1 MNKITDSH
9 LAEYETLGYTVVR
22 GLLDM
27 DRHIRPLFDEYAG
40 VLDRLVDDLVEQGRL
55 TLRYDGLPFETRL
68 MRVYADSGT
77 AHSQY
82 FDFSLPQKEIAA
94 DTPGWYGPAVFHT
107 LRADELLDA
116 VERFIGPEIYA
127 TPVQHIRIKPP
138 ERILSADTVDSRV
151 VHTPLHQDNG
161 VLLPTADETNMLTV
175 WFPLTEASEEMG
187 CLMVRPGSHKAG
199 LSPHC
204 PGWNGLGIPEATST
218 RRRRRPFAD
227 VTGGCPVHASADVP
241 RVAPQQQRS
250 RADQFRPALQPGRGV
265 DGARSLSG
273 VCRAEQIESFE
284 RAARSGAMAA
294 AVARRASPFG
304 DAGARAVQPMECGG
318 PCLRVVRR
326 MR

>member
-27 DRHIRPLFDEYAG
+27 DRHIRPLFEEYAE
-40 VLDRLVDDLVEQGRL
+40 VLDRLVDGLVEQGRL
-55 TLRYDGLPFETRL
+55 TLRYEGLPFETRL
-68 MRVYADSGT
+68 MRVYAESGA

-127 TPVQHIRIKPP
+127 APVQHIRIKPP
-138 ERILSADTVDSRV
+138 ERILSDDTVDSRV

-204 PGWNGLGIPEATST
+204 PGWNGLGIPERHRPGGDAVPLPMSPGDVLFMHRLTCHGSLPNNSDRVRISFDLRYNPVGEST
-218 RRRRRPFAD
+218 GREVFPGF
-227 VTGGCPVHASADVP
+227 
-241 RVAPQQQRS
+241 VARS
-250 RADQFRPALQPGRGV
+250 RSNPSSELRDPERWRQLWL
-265 DGARSLSG
+265 DARVRLAMQGHGPFNRWS
-273 VCRAEQIESFE
+273 AEDL
-284 RAARSGAMAA
+284 ACA
-294 AVARRASPFG
+294 
-304 DAGARAVQPMECGG
+304 
-318 PCLRVVRR
+318 
-326 MR
+326 